1 MGKSKVITGTAL
13 DGDRASVVT
22 VERGLD
28 QQSNLVRQQL
38 VVNQIREMILA
49 DELAAGEKLTE
60 VSMSE
65 RMGVSRT
72 PIREALIVL
81 AEEGLVEYRPNRGY
95 SVREF
100 TVKYVVDAYVT
111 REAIESVACRL
122 AAEKGPSEEI
132 RAEMRALLD
141 DADRLLSLGGLKP
154 EFKLALRENN
164 HRFHQLIFQTADNE
178 VLTQA
183 LQTATNIPY
192 SSSRVAHWFREDDP
206 DGLFSLRAFHAQHH
220 AIFKAICNGEGYRA
234 ETIMRGH
241 IANAAEQIREQLIM
255 AGRLDETTEG
265 AAARTRR
272 SGAFKQ

>member
-1 MGKSKVITGTAL
+1 MAKSKVITGHAI
-13 DGDRASVVT
+13 DGDRTSAAPAD
-22 VERGLD
+22 RAHD
-28 QQSNLVRQQL
+28 QQSNLVRQQQ
-38 VVNQIREMILA
+38 VVNEIREMILA

-100 TVKYVVDAYVT
+100 TVKYVVDAYIT

-122 AAEKGPSEEI
+122 AAEKGPSEDV
-132 RAEMRALLD
+132 RAEMMTLLA
-141 DADRLLSLGGLKP
+141 DADRLLSLGGLKQEYKP
-154 EFKLALRENN
+154 ALRENN

-234 ETIMRGH
+234 ETIMRSH
-241 IANAAEQIREQLIM
+241 IASAAEQIREQLIM
-255 AGRLDETTEG
+255 AGRFDE
-265 AAARTRR
+265 AATAAKPHRR
-272 SGAFKQ
+272 RAAQG

>member
-1 MGKSKVITGTAL
+1 MAKSEVIPS
-13 DGDRASVVT
+13 DGLGSAGSKPVPVDK
-22 VERGLD
+22 LQD
-28 QQSNLVRQQL
+28 QQSTLVRQQM

-49 DELAAGEKLTE
+49 GDLAAGEKLTE

-65 RMGVSRT
+65 QMRVSRT

-81 AEEGLVEYRPNRGY
+81 SEEGLVEYRPNRGY

-100 TVKYVVDAYVT
+100 SIKYVMDAYII
-111 REAIESVACRL
+111 RETLESVACRL
-122 AAEKGPSEEI
+122 AAEKGPS
-132 RAEMRALLD
+132 AEVRDEMKFLLE
-141 DADRLLSLGGLKP
+141 DADRILSLGGIKQEYKP
-154 EFKLALRENN
+154 ALRENN
-164 HRFHQLIFQTADNE
+164 HRFHQLICQTADNE

-220 AIFKAICNGEGYRA
+220 AIYKAICEGEGYRA

-241 IANAAEQIREQLIM
+241 IANAAEQIREQLIL
-255 AGRLDETTEG
+255 AGRTDDYTLPGSEPV
-265 AAARTRR
+265 RR
-272 SGAFKQ
+272 IVPA